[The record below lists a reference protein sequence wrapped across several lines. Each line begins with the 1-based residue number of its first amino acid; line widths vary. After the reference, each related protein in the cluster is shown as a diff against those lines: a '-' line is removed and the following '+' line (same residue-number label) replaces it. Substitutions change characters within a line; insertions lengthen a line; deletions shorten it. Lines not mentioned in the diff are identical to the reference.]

1 MDVATRAFDDACAKF
16 RQFEQDC
23 DSIRIM
29 AWEDLKIAAM
39 ASFAAHITLAEAKDV
54 FAQLAF
60 DFEMD
65 AFGFLIQLE

>member
-1 MDVATRAFDDACAKF
+1 MDVATRAFDDARAQF

-23 DSIRIM
+23 DSVRIM
-29 AWEDLKIAAM
+29 EWEKLKIAAV
-39 ASFAAHITLAEAKDV
+39 AFIAAHITLAEAKDV